1 MAAAGPGGTCDVALQ
16 LSGSGAQQRDGA
28 AGLLDRAHA
37 MSRVGEAVQSGG
49 SRRPGAGDPPL
60 SDPPAPRLGWRRQA
74 VLQSL
79 RHSPEALA
87 VADIAALTEL
97 HPNTARFHL
106 DALAADGLAVR
117 TFETRTS
124 PGRPRV
130 LYEARAE
137 ALDQRSYG
145 LLAEMLAGLAAA
157 RASYLR
163 EERIAALIQRLG

>member
-1 MAAAGPGGTCDVALQ
+1 MAAARSGGTGDVALQ
-16 LSGSGAQQRDGA
+16 RSGSGAQQRGGA
-28 AGLLDRAHA
+28 AGLRDRAHA
-37 MSRVGEAVQSGG
+37 MSRAGKRVQSGG
-49 SRRPGAGDPPL
+49 SRRLGAGDPSL
-60 SDPPAPRLGWRRQA
+60 SDPPAPQLGWRRQA

-130 LYEARAE
+130 LY
-137 ALDQRSYG
+137 LS
-145 LLAEMLAGLAAA
+145 
-157 RASYLR
+157 
-163 EERIAALIQRLG
+163 LIHISEPTRLGMISYAVFC